1 MNFKACP
8 FTRRRA
14 CKARASKPRRRP
26 SRPSYISRSRLPVRR
41 RLIDRP
47 RPRSTAADRLLE
59 REGPPRHD
67 MPCGSVAGAGV
78 GGVGLGRRPAPAVP
92 AACVRR
98 ATPCGSRGRPRE
110 VRAVATSPDNLSPRR
125 RASISH
131 RPVCFRHPPRTCHAC
146 TRNRRAWRSPID
158 LVGQSRHTRD
168 TFVRRLPWL
177 TRRRPR
183 LFRRSFAEE
192 SSRTVYAP
200 PRTALR
206 PAVRDE
212 VAVVIFLLSFS
223 FFALRQSACR
233 VERRGWVGTVVR
245 PPARLSRVGFQA
257 PAAWSRPDV
266 FVSPRRQQRPTL
278 P

>member
-146 TRNRRAWRSPID
+146 TRNRRAWRSPMWWVSHVTLEIRSSVD
-158 LVGQSRHTRD
+158 SRGSRVVAPVSFAGHSPRSLREQS
-168 TFVRRLPWL
+168 
-177 TRRRPR
+177 TRRRA
-183 LFRRSFAEE
+183 RRS
-192 SSRTVYAP
+192 V
-200 PRTALR
+200 
-206 PAVRDE
+206 
-212 VAVVIFLLSFS
+212 
-223 FFALRQSACR
+223 
-233 VERRGWVGTVVR
+233 
-245 PPARLSRVGFQA
+245 
-257 PAAWSRPDV
+257 
-266 FVSPRRQQRPTL
+266 QRCVTRWPS
-278 P
+278 

>member
-8 FTRRRA
+8 LTLRRA

-47 RPRSTAADRLLE
+47 RADRLLLTGCSKGKVRPATTCLAARSPGLE
-59 REGPPRHD
+59 LEE
-67 MPCGSVAGAGV
+67 SVS
-78 GGVGLGRRPAPAVP
+78 GGVQRLPCLRRFGGQRRAGRGADRVR
-92 AACVRR
+92 CVRLRHLPTTSLLVDARQSRTVPCAFVTLHVLVMR
-98 ATPCGSRGRPRE
+98 AREIDAPGVPR
-110 VRAVATSPDNLSPRR
+110 
-125 RASISH
+125 
-131 RPVCFRHPPRTCHAC
+131 F
-146 TRNRRAWRSPID
+146 D